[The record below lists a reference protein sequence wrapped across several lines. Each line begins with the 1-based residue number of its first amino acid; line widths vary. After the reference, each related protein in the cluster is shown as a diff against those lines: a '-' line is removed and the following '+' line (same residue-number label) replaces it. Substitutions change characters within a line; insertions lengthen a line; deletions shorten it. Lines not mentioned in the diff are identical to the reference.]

1 MRSENSQLKKIAF
14 YGLNTGP
21 NKFKFSHEQADIIYE
36 WMTKQWIDLPCSVGE
51 KYLGR
56 SPDEHGRCLHWV
68 RKPQSEVWSRSEGI
82 YAVGIMRIT
91 WYTRVRRT
99 SSLSVEIVDSSN
111 QVITHEMDMKP
122 TRNPQGAFTS
132 NWSGFRRDIDC
143 SMIWCQTGTE
153 TPKSFFDVGAI
164 SVEIEAAVRKVLQ
177 RKQSHPNTE
186 WRGL

>member
-153 TPKSFFDVGAI
+153 TALLGNTFTRSLRVGNEVKELESI
-164 SVEIEAAVRKVLQ
+164 PTLSPYE
-177 RKQSHPNTE
+177 
-186 WRGL
+186 